1 MAGVEIAALA
11 VAALLALLAL
21 GVPIGFAM
29 SAVAA
34 AGMYLVTGPT
44 FLLST
49 FQTLPYNIAS
59 QYTFVVI
66 PMFVL
71 MGGISSRA
79 GIISDLY
86 TAAHRVT
93 SGFKG
98 GLFLATLFASAGFAA
113 VSGSTLVSA
122 SVFSRMVLPEMKRY
136 GYNIGVSAG
145 CIAAAGTLAAMIPPS
160 ISMVLYAILTDQSI
174 GALLIAGVLPGL
186 VTVAAF
192 AIGIRVLLIFR
203 PEWAPDS
210 PVSFTLKEKV
220 KSLGLI
226 WSSALLAFLII
237 GGIYSGVFPPSA
249 AGAVG
254 AAGAVLIA
262 MMRRRFTMR
271 DFGQSLTEAARISAV
286 IFIIIIAGLLLSRF
300 LLVSGAISEIN
311 NFVIAHSIGK
321 YEFLTVFILICFIL
335 GMFVDGVS
343 VLVITLPFLFPIAKG
358 LDINPIWF
366 GVIVTKMIE
375 IAAITPPVGLNL
387 YAVLGSVGR
396 QVSSGQLFR
405 GVVPFILIEIVVL
418 ILLIAFPEI
427 SLWLPHQMLGR

>member
-1 MAGVEIAALA
+1 MTGIESAAMAIAAL
-11 VAALLALLAL
+11 LGMLAL
-21 GVPIGFAM
+21 GIPIGFAM
-29 SAVAA
+29 SSVAI
-34 AGMYLVTGPT
+34 AGMYLVVGPT

-49 FQTLPYNIAS
+49 LQSMPYHVAS
-59 QYTFVVI
+59 EYTFVVI

-86 TAAHRVT
+86 TAANRMT

-98 GLFLATLFASAGFAA
+98 GLFTATLSASAGFAA

-122 SVFSRMVLPEMKRY
+122 SVFSKMVLPEMKRY

-145 CIAAAGTLAAMIPPS
+145 CVAAAGTLAAMIPPS

-186 VTVAAF
+186 FTLAAF
-192 AIGIRVLLIFR
+192 AIGLRVLLVFR
-203 PEWAPDS
+203 PEWAPDN
-210 PVSFTLKEKV
+210 PVSYSLKEKV

-226 WSSALLAFLII
+226 WSSALLAVLII
-237 GGIYSGVFPPSA
+237 GGIYTGIFPPSA

-254 AAGAVLIA
+254 AAGALLIA
-262 MMRRRFTMR
+262 LARRRLTLR
-271 DFGQSLTEAARISAV
+271 GFGESLTEAVQISAV

-300 LLVSGAISEIN
+300 LLVSGAITQIN
-311 NFVIAHSIGK
+311 NYVIAASIGK
-321 YEFLTVFILICFIL
+321 TEFLVFFIIVCFVL

-343 VLVITLPFLFPIAKG
+343 VLVITLPFLFPIAQKVG
-358 LDINPIWF
+358 VDPIWF

-396 QVSSGQLFR
+396 EVSSGQLFR
-405 GVVPFILIEIVVL
+405 GVVPFIMIEIVVL
-418 ILLIAFPEI
+418 VFLVAFPEI
-427 SLWLPHQMLGR
+427 SLWLPQQMLDR

>member
-1 MAGVEIAALA
+1 MSGIENAAIAI
-11 VAALLALLAL
+11 VVLLALL
-21 GVPIGFAM
+21 GIGIPIGYAM
-29 SAVAA
+29 MAVAA
-34 AGMYLVTGPT
+34 GGIYLVIGST
-44 FLLST
+44 FLFST
-49 FQTLPYNIAS
+49 LQTLPYTIAS

-79 GIISDLY
+79 GIITDLY
-86 TAAHRVT
+86 TAAYRMT
-93 SGFKG
+93 SGLKG
-98 GLFLATLFASAGFAA
+98 GLFSATLFASSGFAA

-122 SVFSRMVLPEMKRY
+122 SVFSRMVLPEMKRF

-174 GALLIAGVLPGL
+174 GALLVAGVLPGL
-186 VTVAAF
+186 LTVAAF
-192 AIGIRVLLIFR
+192 VVGVRVMLIFW
-203 PEWAPDS
+203 PHWAPE
-210 PVSFTLKEKV
+210 VSERFTWGEKL

-226 WSSALLAFLII
+226 WSSALLAFIII

-254 AAGAVLIA
+254 AAGALLIA
-262 MMRRRFTMR
+262 IARRKLTLG
-271 DFGQSLTEAARISAV
+271 DFGTSIFEAARISAV

-311 NFVIAHSIGK
+311 NFVIAASIGK
-321 YEFLTVFILICFIL
+321 FEFLIFFILTCFIL
-335 GMFVDGVS
+335 GMFIDGVS
-343 VLVITLPFLFPIAKG
+343 VLVITLPFLFPIAQK

-387 YAVLGSVGR
+387 YAVLGSVSKE
-396 QVSSGQLFR
+396 VSSAQLFR
-405 GVVPFILIEIVVL
+405 GVVPFILIEIIVL
-418 ILLIAFPEI
+418 VLLITFPEI

>member
-1 MAGVEIAALA
+1 MSGIESAAIAIA
-11 VAALLALLAL
+11 VLLSLLAL
-21 GVPIGFAM
+21 GIPIGFAM
-29 SAVAA
+29 SSVAI
-34 AGMYLVTGPT
+34 AGMYLVVGPT

-49 FQTLPYNIAS
+49 LQTLPYNIAS

-86 TAAHRVT
+86 TAAHRMT
-93 SGFKG
+93 SSFKG
-98 GLFLATLFASAGFAA
+98 GLFTATLFASAGFAA

-122 SVFSRMVLPEMKRY
+122 SVFSKMVLPEMKRY

-145 CIAAAGTLAAMIPPS
+145 CVAAAGTLAAMIPPS

-186 VTVAAF
+186 FTLAAF
-192 AIGIRVLLIFR
+192 TLGLRFILIFR
-203 PEWAPDS
+203 PDWAPDN
-210 PVSFTLKEKV
+210 PVRYTLREKV

-237 GGIYSGVFPPSA
+237 GGIYSGLFPPSA

-254 AAGAVLIA
+254 AAGAIVIA
-262 MMRRRFTMR
+262 LARRRLTLR
-271 DFGQSLTEAARISAV
+271 GFGDSLKEAAQISAV

-300 LLVSGAISEIN
+300 LLVSGAITEIN
-311 NFVIAHSIGK
+311 NYVIANAIGK
-321 YEFLTVFILICFIL
+321 TEFLIFFITVCFVL

-343 VLVITLPFLFPIAKG
+343 VLVITLPFLFPIAQKVG
-358 LDINPIWF
+358 IDPIWF

-405 GVVPFILIEIVVL
+405 GVVPFILIEVIVLGFLV
-418 ILLIAFPEI
+418 AFPEI
-427 SLWLPHQMLGR
+427 SLWLPQQMLNR

>member
-1 MAGVEIAALA
+1 MSGIESAAIAIA
-11 VAALLALLAL
+11 VLLSLLAL
-21 GVPIGFAM
+21 GIPIGFAM
-29 SAVAA
+29 SSVAI
-34 AGMYLVTGPT
+34 AGMYLVVGPT

-49 FQTLPYNIAS
+49 LQTLPYNIAS

-86 TAAHRVT
+86 TAAHRMT
-93 SGFKG
+93 SSFKG
-98 GLFLATLFASAGFAA
+98 GLFTATLFASAGFAA

-122 SVFSRMVLPEMKRY
+122 SVFSKMVLPEMKRY

-145 CIAAAGTLAAMIPPS
+145 CVAAAGTLAAMIPPS

-186 VTVAAF
+186 FTLAAF
-192 AIGIRVLLIFR
+192 TLGLRFILIFR
-203 PEWAPDS
+203 PDWAPDN
-210 PVSFTLKEKV
+210 PVRYTLREKV

-237 GGIYSGVFPPSA
+237 GGIYSGLFPPSA

-254 AAGAVLIA
+254 AAGAIVIA
-262 MMRRRFTMR
+262 LARRRLTLR
-271 DFGQSLTEAARISAV
+271 GFGDSLKEAAQISAV

-300 LLVSGAISEIN
+300 FFVSAAITEIN
-311 NFVIAHSIGK
+311 NYVIANAIGK
-321 YEFLTVFILICFIL
+321 TEFLIFFITVCFVL

-343 VLVITLPFLFPIAKG
+343 VLVITLPFLFPIAQKVG
-358 LDINPIWF
+358 IDPIWF

-405 GVVPFILIEIVVL
+405 GVVPFILIEVIVLGFLV
-418 ILLIAFPEI
+418 AFPEI
-427 SLWLPHQMLGR
+427 SLWLPQQMLNR